1 MIFPTGIFLLSNIFS
16 NSSAVCAAF
25 FFRISAECNP
35 AEQPYKR
42 DAEENADAVDADVL
56 YRRARLATIVWWNS
70 SLAAKATQRMPARN
84 VSAKPRRP

>member
-16 NSSAVCAAF
+16 NSNAVCAAF
-25 FFRISAECNP
+25 FFSNSAKCNP

-56 YRRARLATIVWWNS
+56 YPRAAVGDHRLVELIARGKGDTEDAGKKCES
-70 SLAAKATQRMPARN
+70 EAAQP
-84 VSAKPRRP
+84 